1 MDTKMKFI
9 GQFTESELQVAEKL
23 KSVKAFIFDWDGVF
37 NNGFK
42 QGQNGSGFSEVDSMG
57 TNLLRFSHYLS
68 NHTTPVCA
76 IISGENNEAAQF
88 FAKREHFDFA
98 FHKIAHKIDALQ
110 FICREKNIKPEQVCY
125 FFDDVLD
132 LSIAKVCG
140 LRIIIRKNAT
150 ELFNRFC
157 VENNLVDYITHNDG
171 LNHGVREA
179 CEMLMTING
188 NFHKVLHLRTEF
200 DESYKTYLKARNLPE
215 TLYYTRDQDGKFIK
229 TSS

>member
-1 MDTKMKFI
+1 MNFI

-23 KSVKAFIFDWDGVF
+23 KSIKAFVFDWDGVF

-57 TNLLRFSHYLS
+57 TNLMRFSHYL
-68 NHTTPVCA
+68 NTNDTPVCA

-88 FAKREHFDFA
+88 FAQREHFDFS
-98 FHKIAHKIDALQ
+98 FYKIAHKIDALN
-110 FICREKNIKPEQVCY
+110 FICKEKNIAPSEVCY

-140 LRIIIRKNAT
+140 LRIIIRKSAT
-150 ELFNRFC
+150 EFFNRYC
-157 VENNLVDYITHNDG
+157 VENNLVDYITLNDG

-179 CEMLMTING
+179 CEMLMTLNG
-188 NFHKVLHLRTEF
+188 NFNTVLDDRTQF
-200 DESYKTYLKARNLPE
+200 NDTYKGYLAKRNMSE
-215 TLYYTRDQDGKFIK
+215 TTVYTRQSNGDFFKCD
-229 TSS
+229 